1 MVDSIFYF
9 IIVGIASGTLG
20 GLLGIGGGL
29 LIVPLLTF
37 IFFGYNFP
45 QEEIPRLAVGT
56 SQATIVFISLSAVY
70 SQYKQ
75 NMFSLTHFWACV
87 PAILVG
93 TCVGGL
99 LILFAPALMLT
110 LIFCCALVI
119 SMFVLFFSL
128 HGKHAH
134 SIRTS
139 VVFFPIAV
147 LSAISSAAGIG
158 GGGLFTAYFSYI
170 HLPVKESIALSMSLV
185 LPMSI
190 ATTFY
195 VISGHSDVDYT
206 FGLIYYPA
214 FLSIVIPAVI
224 CAHLGVRLRSYI
236 PYKILQKILAC
247 MLLASGIYLVYKT
260 VS

>member
-1 MVDSIFYF
+1 MNRLSSLLQKKDKNLLSVYFTAGYPEKDSTVAVMEALCKGGADMIE
-9 IIVGIASGTLG
+9 VGIPFSDPMADGPVIQNSG
-20 GLLGIGGGL
+20 
-29 LIVPLLTF
+29 
-37 IFFGYNFP
+37 
-45 QEEIPRLAVGT
+45 
-56 SQATIVFISLSAVY
+56 
-70 SQYKQ
+70 
-75 NMFSLTHFWACV
+75 
-87 PAILVG
+87 
-93 TCVGGL
+93 
-99 LILFAPALMLT
+99 
-110 LIFCCALVI
+110 
-119 SMFVLFFSL
+119 
-128 HGKHAH
+128 
-134 SIRTS
+134 
-139 VVFFPIAV
+139 
-147 LSAISSAAGIG
+147 GIG

-224 CAHLGVRLRSYI
+224 CAQLGVRLRSYI